1 MLCVNKYPQDYVD
14 RCRSRVKQQLG
25 AYRDLI
31 ATATSRDKTKDPK
44 ISAAV
49 ESFEPVFFN
58 NMVLVLDTYFVH
70 RSRTI
75 EGKDG
80 NALNEVRVLC
90 NSIQENHSVFGADKA
105 IKLKPDTSVL
115 KLKLGDPIALNEADF
130 SRLSKAFFDEIERK
144 FV

>member
-1 MLCVNKYPQDYVD
+1 MLCVNKYARDYVE
-14 RCRSRVKQQLG
+14 RCRSRVKQQLL
-25 AYRDLI
+25 AYKDLTKA
-31 ATATSRDKTKDPK
+31 ATNPRKDPK

-49 ESFEPVFFN
+49 EFFQPVFFN
-58 NMVLVLDTYFVH
+58 NMVLVLDTYFCH

-90 NSIQENHSVFGADKA
+90 NSILENNSVLRADKS
-105 IKLKPDTSVL
+105 IRLKPDASVL
-115 KLKLGDPIALNEADF
+115 KLKPGDPIALSETDF
-130 SRLSKAFFDEIERK
+130 SLLSKAFFDEIERK

>member
-14 RCRSRVKQQLG
+14 RRRSRVKQQLG
-25 AYRDLI
+25 VYNDLI
-31 ATATSRDKTKDPK
+31 VAATKGNESKGTK

-49 ESFEPVFFN
+49 ECLEPVFFN

-70 RSRTI
+70 RSRTM

-90 NSIQENHSVFGADKA
+90 NSILENHSVLRVDKT
-105 IKLKPDTSVL
+105 IKINPDASVL
-115 KLKLGDPIALNEADF
+115 KLKPGDPIAL
-130 SRLSKAFFDEIERK
+130 RLSKAFFAEIERK
-144 FV
+144 FME